1 MTRGVDSGEN
11 TLHTTSG
18 KECKFSSDRKARRK
32 NVTDNN

>member
-1 MTRGVDSGEN
+1 MTSGVDSGEK

-18 KECKFSSDRKARRK
+18 KSMQILIGQQRAEK